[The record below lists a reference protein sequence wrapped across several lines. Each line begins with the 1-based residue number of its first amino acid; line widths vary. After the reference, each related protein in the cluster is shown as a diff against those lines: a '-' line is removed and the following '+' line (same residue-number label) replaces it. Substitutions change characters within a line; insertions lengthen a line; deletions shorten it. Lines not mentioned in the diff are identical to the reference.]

1 MSNKRE
7 EILNI
12 LKTYKNEYIDIRIK
26 LIDYLNRD
34 EFKKNVELNELT
46 HIKLYEINKIIAGFE
61 KNIKNL
67 ENDNVFKSNEER
79 IYDFFNNKFLEKL
92 KEIIIN
98 VKYQISVIENNIN

>member
-46 HIKLYEINKIIAGFE
+46 HIKLYEINKIISGFE

-67 ENDNVFKSNEER
+67 ENDNIFKTNEEK
-79 IYDFFNNKFLEKL
+79 IYDFFNDKFLEKL